1 MHPHASRAQAIGM
14 EEAVATEEAGTA
26 AAVRVEAEKEAVAT
40 EEAAET
46 AAAAADDPVKE
57 ARENLQGAQMM
68 YNYDWANPN
77 RESVLNNAIDAAAK
91 AGVPKEEL
99 DEVRKWKNSWQ
110 MDMSNYR

>member
-1 MHPHASRAQAIGM
+1 M
-14 EEAVATEEAGTA
+14 EEAVATEEAGMA

-40 EEAAET
+40 EEAET
-46 AAAAADDPVKE
+46 AAAAGGERVKK
-57 ARENLQGAQMM
+57 ARENLQGAKMM

-77 RESVLNNAIDAAAK
+77 RESVINNAIDEAAK